1 MLYLGYTLVL
11 KRQELVSSS
20 KGLMYLSDSWQEV
33 AEWPWGAGL
42 LAWQHPKS
50 KLCTAMK
57 LALVWPLALGCCFT
71 LGEHQWSEQICTCIW
86 KWPLLQ
92 EQITNCQKHSTL
104 QWRTENNALFVSKTC
119 QGLMIQSTSRH
130 HDHLQIWAEMGGI
143 SKSTGIKSIVSQPV
157 IWDEQ
162 NETPTINSLQLSFGQ
177 ADWWLFTF
185 WQLLNFVKPVRL
197 GVTTILMKLDIV

>member
-104 QWRTENNALFVSKTC
+104 QWRTENNALFYYLSAKHAKASWSRAHQGIMTTCRSEQRWEGSPKVQELKVLFHNQSFEMSK
-119 QGLMIQSTSRH
+119 MKR
-130 HDHLQIWAEMGGI
+130 
-143 SKSTGIKSIVSQPV
+143 
-157 IWDEQ
+157 
-162 NETPTINSLQLSFGQ
+162 QLST
-177 ADWWLFTF
+177 LCSSH
-185 WQLLNFVKPVRL
+185 L
-197 GVTTILMKLDIV
+197 GRQTGGCLHSGNC